1 MINSYFQIVK
11 HHVPSPAKGPV
22 QGLLTKDQIT
32 PDTEVYLIRVPTSVP
47 VPDLHN
53 MDINLKSPGRIIVG
67 EQLFSPEVMKGE
79 HGAGPKTM
87 ILHSKKGIPSPVVV
101 EVKGIVTL
109 SEAVQVPAVPKIE
122 ILQLKKCK
130 LLVTAW

>member
-1 MINSYFQIVK
+1 VKRGFLYHGINNYCEGFRELVSHK
-11 HHVPSPAKGPV
+11 ASSPRTRSPRTHRGPHEC
-22 QGLLTKDQIT
+22 
-32 PDTEVYLIRVPTSVP
+32 PRPR
-47 VPDLHN
+47 PDLHN
-53 MDINLKSPGRIIVG
+53 MDINLKSPGRIIVE
-67 EQLFSPEVMKGE
+67 EQQFSPVVMKGE